1 MGKVLIVD
9 DEQGMRRILSTN
21 LRLDSHIPVEAPDA
35 SAAIA
40 LLAREE
46 FDVVITDQKMPGGSG
61 MDVLRAVQDADS
73 RTSVIFLTAVGT
85 MELAVESMRHGAF
98 DFLTKPFVPDV
109 VRATIRRA
117 CERTA
122 LLRENAVLKKTVR
135 HLEGP
140 DEILGDC
147 AAIRSLRETIVRV
160 ARMNTTVLITGE
172 TGTGKEL
179 VARAVFR
186 NSTRANGPFIPIN
199 CAAMTESLLESE
211 LFGHEKGA
219 FTGADKPRAGLFETA
234 DGGTLFLDEIAE
246 MSPTAQAKLL
256 RVLANGEFQR
266 VGSTIIRRVDV
277 RVLAATHRQLRAQV
291 EKGLFREDLYY
302 RLAVIPIHL
311 PPLRDRKED
320 IELLC
325 KVLSEKIAGEI
336 KMPNRPLSHTALR
349 KLISYPFP
357 GNIRELRNL
366 LERALILG
374 QSSDLQPEDFPLEPS
389 RASAV
394 LSSGECTVDQLV
406 SYLPEQLDIRDW
418 LNRLE
423 KGLIERALDTAGGV
437 QAEAARR
444 LSLSRSDLGY
454 KVSKYA
460 LNDKTGISKQDIS

>member
-9 DEQGMRRILSTN
+9 DEPSMRRILSTN
-21 LRLDSHIPVEAPDA
+21 LRLDSHVPVEAQDA

-40 LLAREE
+40 LLARED
-46 FDVVITDQKMPGGSG
+46 FDVVITDQKMPGGTG
-61 MDVLRAVQDADS
+61 MDVLRAVQEADP

-85 MELAVESMRHGAF
+85 VELAVESMRYGAF

-117 CERTA
+117 CERTI
-122 LLRENAVLKKTVR
+122 LLRENAVLKKAVR
-135 HLEGP
+135 QLEGP
-140 DEILGDC
+140 EEILGEC
-147 AAIRSLRETIVRV
+147 PGIRSLRETILRV
-160 ARMNTTVLITGE
+160 AGMNTTVLITGE

-186 NSTRANGPFIPIN
+186 NSSRANRPFIPIN
-199 CAAMTESLLESE
+199 CAAMTETLLESE

-234 DGGTLFLDEIAE
+234 HLGTLFLDEVAE
-246 MSPTAQAKLL
+246 MSPAAQAKLL
-256 RVLANGEFQR
+256 RVLADGEFQR
-266 VGSTIIRRVDV
+266 VGSTVTRRVDV
-277 RVLAATHRQLRAQV
+277 RVLVATHRDLREQV
-291 EKGLFREDLYY
+291 KKGLFREDLYY

-311 PPLRDRKED
+311 PPLRERKED

-325 KVLSEKIAGEI
+325 KVLSGKIAEEM
-336 KMPNRPLSHTALR
+336 KMPNRPLSEAALR
-349 KLISYPFP
+349 KLIQYAFP

-374 QSSDLQPEDFPLEPS
+374 QSSDLQPEDFPLQPL
-389 RASAV
+389 RP
-394 LSSGECTVDQLV
+394 LTDSSDGELTLDQLV
-406 SYLPEQLDIRDW
+406 SHLPEQLDLRDM
-418 LNRLE
+418 LARLE
-423 KGLIERALDTAGGV
+423 RNLVERALKSAGGV

-454 KVSKYA
+454 KVGKYG
-460 LNDKTGISKQDIS
+460 LSDKRESEEAP